1 MDHKAIPIWSW
12 AGPTVAW
19 ILVALGTGSTTM
31 ALVAGAVLVL
41 TVTAAV
47 HHAELVAHRVG
58 EPFGTLILALSVTV
72 IEVGLILSLMLAGKG
87 DVSTLA
93 RDTVFAAVMLILNAL
108 VGICLLIGGLR
119 HREQGFVQEGVN
131 AALAAIGTLTVLT
144 LVLPNYT
151 TSTPG
156 PSYTE
161 AQLAFVAIV
170 SLILYGSFVAIQTVS
185 HRDYFLP
192 PVGSGRDAGVAGVA
206 GGDSFEEDSAP
217 KPTNRDTLIAFG
229 LLLVSLGAVIL
240 LAKSLSP
247 FIRTL
252 VSGAPHPDQV
262 VGIAVAAIVLMP
274 EGFAAVRAAR
284 ANRIQSSLNLALG
297 SALATIGLTIP
308 AVAAAAFMFN
318 LPVSWG
324 LDMKGVV
331 LLGLTLLVSTLS
343 LGVGR
348 TTVLQGVIHL
358 VIFAVFLF
366 LAIVP

>member
-12 AGPTVAW
+12 AGPAAAW
-19 ILVALGTGSTTM
+19 VLVFAGTGTPVLAILAGVALI
-31 ALVAGAVLVL
+31 L

-47 HHAELVAHRVG
+47 HHAELIAHRVG

-72 IEVGLILSLMLAGKG
+72 IEVGLILSLMIAGKG

-119 HREQGFVQEGVN
+119 HHEQGFVQEGVN

-151 TSTPG
+151 VSAPG
-156 PSYTE
+156 PAYSD
-161 AQLAFVAIV
+161 AQLAFVALI
-170 SLILYGSFVAIQTVS
+170 SLILYGAFVAVQTVR

-192 PVGSGRDAGVAGVA
+192 PHASGREAGVA
-206 GGDSFEEDSAP
+206 GGAQMDDDAAP
-217 KPTNRDTLIAFG
+217 KPTDRETLIAFG
-229 LLLVSLGAVIL
+229 LLLVALGAVIL
-240 LAKSLSP
+240 LAKALSP
-247 FIRTL
+247 FIRSA
-252 VSGAPHPDQV
+252 VSSAPHPEQI

-331 LLGLTLLVSTLS
+331 LLGLTLLVATLS

>member
-1 MDHKAIPIWSW
+1 
-12 AGPTVAW
+12 
-19 ILVALGTGSTTM
+19 
-31 ALVAGAVLVL
+31 VL

-47 HHAELVAHRVG
+47 HHAELIAHRVG
-58 EPFGTLILALSVTV
+58 EPFGTLILALCVTV
-72 IEVGLILSLMLAGKG
+72 IEAGLILSLMLGGKG

-108 VGICLLIGGLR
+108 LGICLLIGGLR
-119 HREQGFVQEGVN
+119 HREQNFVQEGVS
-131 AALAAIGTLTVLT
+131 AALAALGTLTVLT

-151 TSTPG
+151 TSAPG
-156 PSYTE
+156 PTYSGE
-161 AQLAFVAIV
+161 QLGFIALV
-170 SLILYGSFVAIQTVS
+170 SLILYGAFVAVQTVR

-192 PVGSGRDAGVAGVA
+192 PSGVAL
-206 GGDSFEEDSAP
+206 DEDRHAEPPSQRAA
-217 KPTNRDTLIAFG
+217 LAAFV

-240 LAKSLSP
+240 LAKALSP
-247 FIRTL
+247 TIRAL
-252 VSGAPHPDQV
+252 VSATPHPEPV

-274 EGFAAVRAAR
+274 EGFAAVRAAL
-284 ANRIQSSLNLALG
+284 ANRIQASLNLALG

-308 AVAAAAFMFN
+308 AVAIAALLFD

-324 LDMKGVV
+324 LDMKGIV
-331 LLGLTLLVSTLS
+331 LLGLTLLVATLS

-366 LAIVP
+366 TAIVP